1 MTKDLVIFTS
11 SFPYW
16 TPTESSF
23 IMPELDSLRNKF
35 DNIIIVPERAS
46 GTICNYTESLQGI
59 TVDDSM
65 SRLPYSRHRLL
76 KASHLLN
83 RKVMSLTLSDLSTYS
98 NINQLASGVSF
109 NINAVCFAGCIK
121 RLMKRHALRPDNTL
135 FYTFWF
141 DHITSALALLCDKLP
156 LNIITRVHGVDL
168 YDFRVTYRSAKLRDF
183 TMSRL
188 IKVYCASD
196 TARRYLIERHPSHS
210 AKTVMSHLG
219 SPALLTDLPTPAG
232 NGNDITFFSCSRI
245 AAEKRVHLNYRLIR
259 ALAISRPDM
268 NFRWTHIGTGD
279 KLASLINEVTH
290 QCPANLSVTIE
301 SDRIDNENVHQF
313 YHDNRVDWFMLM
325 SETEGGVPVSI
336 CEAMSHG
343 VPVIAAS
350 SGAIPEI
357 VDSSTGLLLSH
368 DPDDNEFLTAINR
381 FIGGRETAGTLRVN
395 ARERWRNSFNSQQ
408 LRDSFASEI
417 SQLLP

>member
-1 MTKDLVIFTS
+1 MTKNLVIFTS

-23 IMPELDSLRNKF
+23 IMPELDALRSKF
-35 DNIIIVPERAS
+35 DNIIIVPECAS
-46 GTICNYTESLQGI
+46 GTICNYAEALHGI

-83 RKVMSLTLSDLSTYS
+83 PKVMSLTLSDLSTYS

-141 DHITSALALLCDKLP
+141 DHITSALALLCNKLP

-188 IKVYCASD
+188 LKVYCASD

-210 AKTVMSHLG
+210 AKIAMSRLG
-219 SPALLTDLPTPAG
+219 SPAILTDSPTPAG

-259 ALAISRPDM
+259 TLALSRPDM
-268 NFRWTHIGTGD
+268 NFRWMHIGTGD
-279 KLASLINEVTH
+279 KLASLLNEVTH
-290 QCPANLSVTIE
+290 QCPANLNVTIE

-357 VDSSTGLLLSH
+357 VDSSTGVLLSH

-381 FIGGRETAGTLRVN
+381 FIGGRETVGTLRVN

>member
-1 MTKDLVIFTS
+1 
-11 SFPYW
+11 
-16 TPTESSF
+16 
-23 IMPELDSLRNKF
+23 
-35 DNIIIVPERAS
+35 
-46 GTICNYTESLQGI
+46 
-59 TVDDSM
+59 M
-65 SRLPYSRHRLL
+65 SR
-76 KASHLLN
+76 
-83 RKVMSLTLSDLSTYS
+83 
-98 NINQLASGVSF
+98 
-109 NINAVCFAGCIK
+109 
-121 RLMKRHALRPDNTL
+121 
-135 FYTFWF
+135 
-141 DHITSALALLCDKLP
+141 
-156 LNIITRVHGVDL
+156 
-168 YDFRVTYRSAKLRDF
+168 
-183 TMSRL
+183 
-188 IKVYCASD
+188 
-196 TARRYLIERHPSHS
+196 
-210 AKTVMSHLG
+210 LG
-219 SPALLTDLPTPAG
+219 SPAILTDSPTPAG

-259 ALAISRPDM
+259 ALALSSPDM
-268 NFRWTHIGTGD
+268 NFRWMHIGTGD
-279 KLASLINEVTH
+279 KLASLLNEVTH
-290 QCPANLSVTIE
+290 QCPANLNVTIE

-357 VDSSTGLLLSH
+357 VDSSTGVLLSH

-381 FIGGRETAGTLRVN
+381 FISDREAAGKLRVN